1 MSVQV
6 FRGAA
11 VFSRCLHKERS
22 DQRHVQYSVNESY
35 M

>member
-11 VFSRCLHKERS
+11 VFSRCLHKEWI
-22 DQRHVQYSVNESY
+22 DQRHVQYSVNES
-35 M
+35 